1 MKKLISAMLAL
12 LMLASA
18 AMANPG
24 PPPRRGGPG
33 PGRGPAMRPAPPR
46 PGPRPGVQR
55 PPRPAPRP
63 GVQRPPRHMPPRPGI
78 QRPPRPR
85 PGGPPPGINRP
96 PRPMP
101 PRPGTRPGGP
111 PPRPMPPRPPH
122 HPGIGPRPP
131 IRPGHHLPP
140 PPPPPPRYYHR
151 YHHWHDDWFFGG
163 LGIGLIIGALSNSG
177 SSDYSAQRDYE
188 RRAEEVRRA
197 ARETADQQ
205 SRHLVEIISRIGSQ
219 SALYELNEYWQ
230 AQGQTTSLDTSDPI
244 RSLRVSGFQEN
255 LTIVYWLDR
264 SAREETVTV
273 TAPAYNV
280 SESASSRYTEPP
292 GTEAPLELR
301 QQQPAPPAPEPP
313 LPPETASAF
322 KRLGF
327 TLDENARTPQGHLII
342 QSVTPSTVAAYTGM
356 TKGATLYKIDGNTTA
371 QVSVE
376 QLCAFIE
383 RRAAAGASVKV
394 TFSDKGKE
402 KTVSM
407 QL

>member
-1 MKKLISAMLAL
+1 M
-12 LMLASA
+12 
-18 AMANPG
+18 
-24 PPPRRGGPG
+24 
-33 PGRGPAMRPAPPR
+33 
-46 PGPRPGVQR
+46 
-55 PPRPAPRP
+55 
-63 GVQRPPRHMPPRPGI
+63 
-78 QRPPRPR
+78 
-85 PGGPPPGINRP
+85 
-96 PRPMP
+96 
-101 PRPGTRPGGP
+101 
-111 PPRPMPPRPPH
+111 
-122 HPGIGPRPP
+122 
-131 IRPGHHLPP
+131 
-140 PPPPPPRYYHR
+140 
-151 YHHWHDDWFFGG
+151 
-163 LGIGLIIGALSNSG
+163 
-177 SSDYSAQRDYE
+177 
-188 RRAEEVRRA
+188 
-197 ARETADQQ
+197 
-205 SRHLVEIISRIGSQ
+205 
-219 SALYELNEYWQ
+219 
-230 AQGQTTSLDTSDPI
+230 
-244 RSLRVSGFQEN
+244 
-255 LTIVYWLDR
+255 
-264 SAREETVTV
+264 TV

-292 GTEAPLELR
+292 GTEAPLALR

>member
-1 MKKLISAMLAL
+1 M
-12 LMLASA
+12 
-18 AMANPG
+18 
-24 PPPRRGGPG
+24 
-33 PGRGPAMRPAPPR
+33 
-46 PGPRPGVQR
+46 
-55 PPRPAPRP
+55 
-63 GVQRPPRHMPPRPGI
+63 
-78 QRPPRPR
+78 
-85 PGGPPPGINRP
+85 
-96 PRPMP
+96 
-101 PRPGTRPGGP
+101 
-111 PPRPMPPRPPH
+111 
-122 HPGIGPRPP
+122 PP

-244 RSLRVSGFQEN
+244 RSLRVSGFQQD

-264 SAREETVTV
+264 AAGEETVTV
-273 TAPAYNV
+273 SAPAYNV
-280 SESASSRYTEPP
+280 SESASARYTEPP
-292 GTEAPLELR
+292 GMETEYQLR
-301 QQQPAPPAPEPP
+301 AQRPAPPAPAPK
-313 LPPETASAF
+313 LPPQMAGAF
-322 KRLGF
+322 ERLGF
-327 TLDENARTPQGHLII
+327 TLDEKARTADGRLIV
-342 QSVTPSTVAAYTGM
+342 QSVTPSSVAAHEGIA
-356 TKGATLYKIDGNTTA
+356 KGATLYSIDGNSTA